1 MYNDYFNVVIGTYKE
16 NSNDHEYFKAI
27 FDNLS

>member
-16 NSNDHEYFKAI
+16 NCNDHEYFKAI